1 MLDMSDL
8 AYQEYESFRLKKEE
22 DMLAQA
28 LGWMLLSSEK
38 ILDKTALTDQVKS
51 DAEKCL
57 VDIVAILDRQELN
70 DFHCVDK
77 IIERLEKIG
86 LSTSRHDFGE
96 K

>member
-1 MLDMSDL
+1 MLDIYDL
-8 AYQEYESFRLKKEE
+8 AHQEYESFRLKREE

-28 LGWMLLSSEK
+28 LGWMLLSHRK
-38 ILDKTALTDQVKS
+38 TLDQTALTDQVKS

-57 VDIVAILDRQELN
+57 VDIVAILNREELN

-86 LSTSRHDFGE
+86 LSTSRHDFG
-96 K
+96 

>member
-1 MLDMSDL
+1 MLDIYDL
-8 AYQEYESFRLKKEE
+8 AHQEYESFRLKREE

-28 LGWMLLSSEK
+28 LGWMLLSHGK
-38 ILDKTALTDQVKS
+38 TLDQTALTDQVKS

-57 VDIVAILDRQELN
+57 VDIVAILNREELN

-86 LSTSRHDFGE
+86 LSTSRHDFG
-96 K
+96 